1 MFAFRD
7 FLTFSTSGLVV
18 LSGGGVAIAQTTPP
32 QIATPEPP
40 VGQAPQAPL
49 PPLATPG
56 VDPLDTAAFLP
67 SLGGLS
73 QPTTLAA
80 LPLPA
85 ADLDLTPTA
94 HLGTIQAPAPLLA
107 QGDATETPSTTGV
120 DVTLPTAETNPTIP
134 LVQPLPP
141 DRVINEDLNQ
151 LLEPIENP
159 AVTVPQEATAVTTD
173 NVVDLTLEETI
184 RLALERN
191 ETLQE
196 ARLNYDRS
204 EEFVQEAIAAEYP
217 NLSNQFDI
225 TRTDSANGELQARNL
240 GRDNNAT
247 TAINGRL
254 EVSYDIYTGGRRSA
268 QIEAAQTQLQIA
280 ELDIER
286 LTEETRL
293 AAAVNYY
300 NLQSADAQVVIEQ
313 SSVFD
318 ATQSLRDATLLE
330 QAGLGTKFDVLRAE
344 VELASA
350 QQRLTRAEATQRTA
364 RRQLAQLL
372 SLAPTIDPRTADE
385 INLAG
390 RWEISLEE
398 TIVLAL
404 QNRQELRQQLL
415 QREIDGYQER
425 IALAAVRPLVSV
437 FANYD
442 VLEVFDDSLGP
453 ADGLTVG
460 ARMRWNFFDGGAAAA
475 RANQEQVDQAIA
487 ENRFAN
493 QRNQIRLAVETAYY
507 DFEAS
512 EQNITTAAAAVTL
525 AEESLRLARLRFNA
539 GVGTQTDVI
548 SAQTGLNT
556 ARGNYLQA
564 VTDYNRAF
572 AQLKREVGLGD
583 AVIAPAAP

>member
-120 DVTLPTAETNPTIP
+120 DVTLPTAETNRTIP
-134 LVQPLPP
+134 LVQSLPP

-159 AVTVPQEATAVTTD
+159 AVTVPQEATAVTAD

-415 QREIDGYQER
+415 QREVDGYQER
-425 IALAAVRPLVSV
+425 IALAAVRPLVSI

-475 RANQEQVDQAIA
+475 RANQEKVDQAIA

>member
-7 FLTFSTSGLVV
+7 LFTFSTSGVIILC
-18 LSGGGVAIAQTTPP
+18 GGAGAIAQTVS
-32 QIATPEPP
+32 P
-40 VGQAPQAPL
+40 VPS
-49 PPLATPG
+49 TS
-56 VDPLDTAAFLP
+56 DPLEGQSISLGTTTSESFSLEADFLP
-67 SLGGLS
+67 RLGGLS
-73 QPTTLAA
+73 EPTTLAA
-80 LPLPA
+80 LPTTSEIP
-85 ADLDLTPTA
+85 DFPTGP
-94 HLGTIQAPAPLLA
+94 HLGGLQPPTSLLA
-107 QGDATETPSTTGV
+107 QGAMAPAQTTEPVTSTSSRPIPVVQSPS
-120 DVTLPTAETNPTIP
+120 PEQAINAELQT
-134 LVQPLPP
+134 
-141 DRVINEDLNQ
+141 
-151 LLEPIENP
+151 LLEPIGNP
-159 AVTVPQEATAVTTD
+159 AVTVPQDAATITAD
-173 NVVDLTLEETI
+173 NVVDLTFGETI

-196 ARLNYDRS
+196 TRLNYDRA
-204 EEFVQEAIAAEYP
+204 EAQLREAIAAEAP
-217 NLSNQFDI
+217 TLSNQVDI
-225 TRTDSANGELQARNL
+225 TRTDSANGELQARAL
-240 GRDNNAT
+240 DRDANAT

-268 QIEAAQTQLQIA
+268 QIEAAQTQLEITT
-280 ELDIER
+280 LDIER

-293 AAAVNYY
+293 TAAVGYY
-300 NLQSADAQVVIEQ
+300 DLQSADAQVVIEQ

-318 ATQSLRDATLLE
+318 ANQSLRDATLLE

-344 VELASA
+344 VELANA
-350 QQRLTRAEATQRTA
+350 QQRLTLAEANQKTA
-364 RRQLAQLL
+364 RRQLARIL
-372 SLAPTIDPRTADE
+372 SLEPTVDPRTADE
-385 INLAG
+385 IDLAG

-425 IALAAVRPLVSV
+425 IALANVRPLVSV

-442 VLEVFDDSLGP
+442 VLEVFDDRLGP

-460 ARMRWNFFDGGAAAA
+460 ARMRWNFFDGKAAAS
-475 RANQEQVDQAIA
+475 RADQEKVDQAIA
-487 ENRFAN
+487 ENRFVN
-493 QRNQIRLAVETAYY
+493 QRNQIRFAVETAYY
-507 DFEAS
+507 NLEAS
-512 EQNITTAAAAVTL
+512 ERNISTAAASVTL
-525 AEESLRLARLRFNA
+525 AEESLRLARMRFNA

-583 AVIAPAAP
+583 TILNNPS